1 MNLDC
6 LIIIDIDYC
15 NYLILIILMYL
26 KSIISNYLTNI
37 WIIRIIR
44 IIVIIWIIVILQMCT
59 SASALNC
66 PVSEC
71 SLGRMSKLRLAGVGT
86 AVSGAWRAVGQRA
99 GELRAHTMEH
109 RS

>member
-37 WIIRIIR
+37 
-44 IIVIIWIIVILQMCT
+44 
-59 SASALNC
+59 
-66 PVSEC
+66 
-71 SLGRMSKLRLAGVGT
+71 
-86 AVSGAWRAVGQRA
+86 
-99 GELRAHTMEH
+99 
-109 RS
+109 